1 MVRDLVEFLAKSVVD
16 QPEAVQVTQVDDH
29 GLLRI
34 ELRVAAED
42 MGKVIGRQGR
52 MIGAIRQLARAA
64 AVRSGAGRVLVDLA
78 E

>member
-1 MVRDLVEFLAKSVVD
+1 MVRDLVEFLARSVVD
-16 QPEAVQVTQVDDH
+16 RPEAVQVRAVDEH

-64 AVRSGAGRVLVDLA
+64 ALRSGAGRVLVELA

>member
-1 MVRDLVEFLAKSVVD
+1 MVRDLVEFLCKSVVD
-16 QPEAVQVTQVDDH
+16 QPEHVQVKQLEEH

-34 ELRVAAED
+34 EVRVAADD

-64 AVRSGAGRVLVDLA
+64 AVKSGAGRVLVEVA

>member
-1 MVRDLVEFLAKSVVD
+1 MVRDLVEFLAKSVVER
-16 QPEAVQVTQVDDH
+16 PEAVQVSQVDDH

-34 ELRVAAED
+34 EVRVAAED

-52 MIGAIRQLARAA
+52 MIAAIRQLARAA
-64 AVRSGAGRVLVDLA
+64 AVRSGAGRVLVELA

>member
-1 MVRDLVEFLAKSVVD
+1 VVRDLVEFLCKSVVD
-16 QPEAVQVTQVDDH
+16 RPEAVQVRQVDEQ

-34 ELRVAAED
+34 EVRVAAED

-64 AVRSGAGRVLVDLA
+64 AVRSGAGRVLVEVA